1 MKLGLSVYP
10 EQESTQQIEAY
21 LKTGAEYGFDHLFT
35 SIFSV
40 EGTKK
45 EIVDYF
51 KNLTNIA
58 HRLGYVVDGD
68 VNTWFFEKIGANYN
82 DLSVFKE
89 MRIDILRMDGPYGDE
104 RDAIL
109 INNPEG
115 IKIEYNTSMI
125 NVVENALDHGAN
137 IKNISTCHNFY
148 PQRYT
153 APSLAQI
160 KSMNEHFHKL
170 GIPVAMFLNSQV
182 EGTHG
187 PWPVSDGLPTI
198 EEHRNVPVDVQLKHM
213 LAMKTIDLALFGNAF
228 ASKTEFEMV
237 KNVMDQA
244 IVSLESL
251 DGSMKKMAV
260 SMYAMHGKQVPKQE
274 LTRIPF
280 SIYLEQGISEEEKKR
295 LYFGYHTD
303 LGDCLNY
310 MIRSRVSRMAFPK
323 AEIVPRACEKKT
335 FERGDVLIVND
346 RCKHYAGEIQIVLK
360 PMENDGQRN
369 LLGHIDEKEHM
380 IFDLIEAMDF
390 FTFIEA

>member
-10 EQESTQQIEAY
+10 EQESTEQIETY
-21 LKTGAEYGFDHLFT
+21 LKMGAEYGFDHLFT

-40 EGTKK
+40 DGTKE

-51 KNLTNIA
+51 KNLTKIA
-58 HRLGYVVDGD
+58 HHLNYVVDGD
-68 VNTWFFEKIGANYN
+68 VNTWFFEKIGASYD

-89 MRIDILRMDGPYGDE
+89 IGIDILRMDGPYGDE

-115 IKIEYNTSMI
+115 IGIEYNTSMI
-125 NVVENALDHGAN
+125 NVVENAIEHGAN
-137 IKNISTCHNFY
+137 VKNISTCHNFY

-160 KSMNEHFHKL
+160 EPMNAYFHKL
-170 GIPVAMFLNSQV
+170 KVPVAMFLNSQV

-198 EEHRNVPVDVQLKHM
+198 EEHRNIPVDVQLKHM

-228 ASKTEFEMV
+228 ADKAEFEMV
-237 KNVMDQA
+237 KNVMDHA
-244 IVSLESL
+244 IVSLDAL
-251 DGSMKKMAV
+251 DSSMKETV
-260 SMYAMHGKQVPKQE
+260 RSMYAVHGKPVPEKE

-280 SIYLEQGISEEEKKR
+280 SIHLEEGIREEEKKR

-323 AEIVPRACEKKT
+323 EAIEPRACDKKM

-346 RCKHYAGEIQIVLK
+346 NCKHYAGEIQIVLK

-369 LLGHIDEKEHM
+369 LLGHVDEKEQM

-390 FTFIEA
+390 FTFIEK